1 VVVDAVRVLVAE
13 PVVDDG
19 GLAAAPDRW
28 QQGPDHAS
36 HGARDRGEVGAVAGG
51 HGDPAWI
58 GFVGAEG
65 AGVDLENWPRMDTD
79 GHESSSDEA
88 FDLGSWLAEI
98 DEEADFDASGA
109 QIVEELRFML
119 RGERAAG
126 LEL

>member
-1 VVVDAVRVLVAE
+1 VVDAVRVLVAG

-28 QQGPDHAS
+28 QQGPEH
-36 HGARDRGEVGAVAGG
+36 ARDGGEVGAVAGG
-51 HGDPAWI
+51 HGDPARV